1 MTKIDVNV
9 FQHFFIFI
17 TTAIGAITLLE
28 SGLEQN
34 NQLIADNNAK
44 MYEAQLHAQ
53 GLESQV
59 RQCIKGF

>member
-1 MTKIDVNV
+1 MVVYMLFKIST
-9 FQHFFIFI
+9 IEIGMI
-17 TTAIGAITLLE
+17 TVLE

-53 GLESQV
+53 GLETQV
-59 RQCIKGF
+59 RNAHH

>member
-1 MTKIDVNV
+1 ML
-9 FQHFFIFI
+9 FQISTI
-17 TTAIGAITLLE
+17 ETGAITVLE

-53 GLESQV
+53 GLETQV
-59 RQCIKGF
+59 RNAHHWKYYLLNYTCD

>member
-1 MTKIDVNV
+1 ML
-9 FQHFFIFI
+9 FQIFTIETGMI
-17 TTAIGAITLLE
+17 TVLE

-53 GLESQV
+53 GLETQV
-59 RQCIKGF
+59 RNAHH

>member
-1 MTKIDVNV
+1 ML
-9 FQHFFIFI
+9 FQISTI
-17 TTAIGAITLLE
+17 ETGAITVLE

-53 GLESQV
+53 GLETQV
-59 RQCIKGF
+59 RNTHH

>member
-1 MTKIDVNV
+1 MSMYFNI
-9 FQHFFIFI
+9 FFIFI
-17 TTAIGAITLLE
+17 TTYKGAITLLE